1 MPGQVRVCDY
11 RNNRWALRDRI
22 PESEMVPVVER
33 DLEHVHRPEGEGRA
47 EMGIMSQSFTG
58 EHFWADTSGSSKG
71 SLAAKR
77 QGKELSLIHI

>member
-1 MPGQVRVCDY
+1 
-11 RNNRWALRDRI
+11 
-22 PESEMVPVVER
+22 MVPVVER

-77 QGKELSLIHI
+77 QGKEPDRAGENFAHSINVLFYAPMRNFGGL